1 MVIFQITVLNVI
13 NFICLIVSINVKNRM
28 YGGFKMPSLY
38 IITGPAGVGKSTVSK
53 KLAQNLSKSA
63 LIEGDEIYHQVIGGY
78 IPAWKEGNHLQTF
91 WKVCINIV
99 KSYLKDGFD
108 VVFNYI
114 VTPENLALLK
124 NEFKN
129 YTIKFIVLLVDEST
143 LLLRDKERPEDCQMK
158 ERCITLLNN
167 FKNRNYNIN
176 NILDTTNL
184 SIEETVNLIQNN
196 NNFILK

>member
-1 MVIFQITVLNVI
+1 
-13 NFICLIVSINVKNRM
+13 
-28 YGGFKMPSLY
+28 MPNLY
-38 IITGPAGVGKSTVSK
+38 VITGPAGVGKSTVSK
-53 KLAQNLSKSA
+53 ILAQKLNKSS
-63 LIEGDEIYHQVIGGY
+63 LIEGDEIYHQIIGGY
-78 IPAWKEGNHLQTF
+78 IPAWKNGNHLQTF
-91 WKVCINIV
+91 WKICINTIRI
-99 KSYLKDGFD
+99 YLDDGFD

-114 VTPENLALLK
+114 ITPENLELLK

-129 YTIKFIVLLVDEST
+129 YTIKFIVLLINGST
-143 LLLRDKERPEDCQMK
+143 LLLRDKERPKNCQMK

-167 FKNRNYNIN
+167 FKNRNYNID

>member
-1 MVIFQITVLNVI
+1 
-13 NFICLIVSINVKNRM
+13 
-28 YGGFKMPSLY
+28 MPNLY
-38 IITGPAGVGKSTVSK
+38 VITGPAGVGKSTVSK
-53 KLAQNLSKSA
+53 RLAQNLSKSA

-99 KSYLKDGFD
+99 RSYLEDDFD

-114 VTPENLALLK
+114 VTQENLALLK

-143 LLLRDKERPEDCQMK
+143 LLLRDKERPENCQMK

-196 NNFILK
+196 SNFILK

>member
-1 MVIFQITVLNVI
+1 MRKDYVMSSLCIKTNNEELLN
-13 NFICLIVSINVKNRM
+13 
-28 YGGFKMPSLY
+28 Y
-38 IITGPAGVGKSTVSK
+38 
-53 KLAQNLSKSA
+53 
-63 LIEGDEIYHQVIGGY
+63 
-78 IPAWKEGNHLQTF
+78 LQ
-91 WKVCINIV
+91 
-99 KSYLKDGFD
+99 
-108 VVFNYI
+108 
-114 VTPENLALLK
+114 

-143 LLLRDKERPEDCQMK
+143 LLLRDKERPENCQMK

>member
-1 MVIFQITVLNVI
+1 
-13 NFICLIVSINVKNRM
+13 
-28 YGGFKMPSLY
+28 MPNLY
-38 IITGPAGVGKSTVSK
+38 VITGPAGVGKSTVSK
-53 KLAQNLSKSA
+53 RLAQNLSKSA

-99 KSYLKDGFD
+99 KSYLEDGFD

-143 LLLRDKERPEDCQMK
+143 LLLRDKERPENCQMK

>member
-1 MVIFQITVLNVI
+1 
-13 NFICLIVSINVKNRM
+13 
-28 YGGFKMPSLY
+28 MPNLY
-38 IITGPAGVGKSTVSK
+38 VITGPAGVGKSTVSK
-53 KLAQNLSKSA
+53 RLAQNLSKSA
-63 LIEGDEIYHQVIGGY
+63 LIEGDEIYNQVIGGY

-99 KSYLKDGFD
+99 RSYLEDDFD

-143 LLLRDKERPEDCQMK
+143 LLLRDKERPENCQIK

>member
-1 MVIFQITVLNVI
+1 
-13 NFICLIVSINVKNRM
+13 
-28 YGGFKMPSLY
+28 MPNLY
-38 IITGPAGVGKSTVSK
+38 VITGPAGVGKSTVSK
-53 KLAQNLSKSA
+53 ILAQKLNKSS
-63 LIEGDEIYHQVIGGY
+63 LIEGDEIYHQIIGGY
-78 IPAWKEGNHLQTF
+78 IPAWKDGNHLQTF

-99 KSYLKDGFD
+99 RSYLEDGFD

-129 YTIKFIVLLVDEST
+129 YTIKFIVLLVDKST
-143 LLLRDKERPEDCQMK
+143 LLLRDKERPLDCQMK
-158 ERCITLLNN
+158 ERCITLLIN

-184 SIEETVNLIQNN
+184 SIEETINLIQNN

>member
-1 MVIFQITVLNVI
+1 
-13 NFICLIVSINVKNRM
+13 
-28 YGGFKMPSLY
+28 MPSLY

-158 ERCITLLNN
+158 ERCITLLIN

-184 SIEETVNLIQNN
+184 SIEETINLIQNN

>member
-1 MVIFQITVLNVI
+1 
-13 NFICLIVSINVKNRM
+13 
-28 YGGFKMPSLY
+28 MPSLY

-129 YTIKFIVLLVDEST
+129 YTMKFIVLLVDEST
-143 LLLRDKERPEDCQMK
+143 LLLRDKERPENCQMK

>member
-1 MVIFQITVLNVI
+1 
-13 NFICLIVSINVKNRM
+13 
-28 YGGFKMPSLY
+28 MPNLY
-38 IITGPAGVGKSTVSK
+38 VITGPAGVGKSTVSK
-53 KLAQNLSKSA
+53 RLAQNLSKSA

-78 IPAWKEGNHLQTF
+78 IPAWKDGNHLQTF

-99 KSYLKDGFD
+99 RSYLEDGFD

-129 YTIKFIVLLVDEST
+129 YTIKFIVLLVDKST

-158 ERCITLLNN
+158 ERCITLLIN

-184 SIEETVNLIQNN
+184 SIEETINLIQNN

>member
-1 MVIFQITVLNVI
+1 
-13 NFICLIVSINVKNRM
+13 
-28 YGGFKMPSLY
+28 MPNLY
-38 IITGPAGVGKSTVSK
+38 VITGPAGVGKSTISK
-53 KLAQNLSKSA
+53 RLAQNLSKTV
-63 LIEGDEIYHQVIGGY
+63 LIEGDEIYHQIIVGY

-91 WKVCINIV
+91 WKVCINTIRI
-99 KSYLKDGFD
+99 YLQDGFD

-114 VTPENLALLK
+114 VAPENLALLK

-129 YTIKFIVLLVDEST
+129 YTIKFVVLLVDELT
-143 LLLRDKERPEDCQMK
+143 LLARDKERPENCQMK

-196 NNFILK
+196 SNFILK